1 LPKPRTGLAYFAPMA
16 VLALAVG
23 LIVKS
28 PYQRHPGTGH
38 RMLSQGV
45 DIAAAADSV
54 FLFLGDTAD
63 AGRWSVYIDAIKPLN
78 ADSVTPWA
86 PGSRFRCFVRKG
98 RNAGK
103 EGTDGKERS
112 WDEIVREAVP
122 GRRRSLVLY
131 GFAGFSAAPDSLT
144 LEQVFTPLKDA
155 DGREVGASRLDFNLY
170 FTREP
175 GWKETLQM
183 FFAAYSIQGI
193 FSRDLAAVKRV
204 LETGT

>member
-1 LPKPRTGLAYFAPMA
+1 MA
-16 VLALAVG
+16 VSALAVG

-28 PYQRHPGTGH
+28 PYQRNPETGR
-38 RMLSQGV
+38 RMLSQSV

-54 FLFLGDTAD
+54 FLFLGDTAH
-63 AGRWSVYIDAIKPLN
+63 AERWSVFIDEIRPLN
-78 ADSVTPWA
+78 ADSVKPWA
-86 PGSRFRCFVRKG
+86 VGSRFRCFVRK
-98 RNAGK
+98 AGK
-103 EGTDGKERS
+103 AGADDKARR
-112 WDEIVREAVP
+112 WDETVLEAVP
-122 GRRRSLVLY
+122 GRRRILVLY

-193 FSRDLAAVKRV
+193 FSRDLAEVKRIV
-204 LETGT
+204 ETGS

>member
-1 LPKPRTGLAYFAPMA
+1 MA
-16 VLALAVG
+16 VLALAAG

-45 DIAAAADSV
+45 DIAAPADSV
-54 FLFLGDTAD
+54 FRFLGGTAN
-63 AGRWSVYIDAIKPLN
+63 AERGSVFLDGIEPLN
-78 ADSVTPWA
+78 ADSVEPWA
-86 PGSRFRCFVRKG
+86 AGSRFRCFVRDGGKVG
-98 RNAGK
+98 KAG
-103 EGTDGKERS
+103 EDGKGGNARR
-112 WDEIVREAVP
+112 WDETVLEALP

-155 DGREVGASRLDFNLY
+155 DGREVGASRLDFHLS
-170 FTREP
+170 FTHEP

-183 FFAAYSIQGI
+183 FFAAYSIKGI
-193 FSRDLAAVKRV
+193 FSRDLAEMKRI
-204 LETGT
+204 LETGS